1 MRRRL
6 TSRGSTVAP
15 LASPAES
22 EISLVGERGR
32 IPGLRGALA
41 MLTGL
46 ILILSHGYFVSPAQ
60 AHHGWSSYD
69 QSQTISLTGLVQRSG
84 YEHPHGFVVLQA
96 EGKIFTVVLAPPFRM
111 ENRGLP
117 REAIQ
122 PGREV
127 TVQGYALRSD
137 PSEIRA
143 ERITAAGKTI
153 ELR

>member
-1 MRRRL
+1 MRRCPTL
-6 TSRGSTVAP
+6 RGSTVAP
-15 LASPAES
+15 LASLAES
-22 EISLVGERGR
+22 EISLVDARVK
-32 IPGLRGALA
+32 IPGLRRALA
-41 MLTGL
+41 MVAVLTL
-46 ILILSHGYFVSPAQ
+46 IFSHGHFVSPAQ

-69 QSQTISLTGLVQRSG
+69 QSQTITLTGHVTRSG

-96 EGKIFTVVLAPPFRM
+96 EGKTFTVVLAPPFRM

-127 TVQGYALRSD
+127 TIQGYALRSD
-137 PSEIRA
+137 ASEIRA

>member
-1 MRRRL
+1 MADRL
-6 TSRGSTVAP
+6 FS
-15 LASPAES
+15 
-22 EISLVGERGR
+22 
-32 IPGLRGALA
+32 RGALA
-41 MLTGL
+41 MGIGL
-46 ILILSHGYFVSPAQ
+46 LLFSLQGHLVSPAQ

-69 QSQTISLTGLVQRSG
+69 QTQAITLTGMVQRSG

-96 EGKIFTVVLAPPFRM
+96 EGRTFTVVLAPPIRM

-127 TVQGYALRSD
+127 TIQGYALRSD
-137 PSEIRA
+137 PSELRA
-143 ERITAAGKTI
+143 ERITASGKTI